1 MAGLELAPPLPQSCS
16 VEICVPCLL
25 WQPCRHSRT
34 DSVSLRGQILRD
46 AETGLYNCG
55 QEHTETVHTGIQVM
69 TLWLFRI
76 GHLISTEFFLC
87 SLSAVALK
95 FNRMWHLFSS
105 IWHMVRVSHFSVCI
119 SKATG
124 PTWGQGT
131 SQVKLLKVTDWQI
144 GSKATMSTVNQDA
157 S

>member
-1 MAGLELAPPLPQSCS
+1 MAGLELAPPLPSKLQRGDLSS
-16 VEICVPCLL
+16 VLTVATF
-25 WQPCRHSRT
+25 RHSRT

-55 QEHTETVHTGIQVM
+55 QEHTETVRTGIQVM

-95 FNRMWHLFSS
+95 FNRM
-105 IWHMVRVSHFSVCI
+105 
-119 SKATG
+119 
-124 PTWGQGT
+124 
-131 SQVKLLKVTDWQI
+131 
-144 GSKATMSTVNQDA
+144 
-157 S
+157 